1 MFIVF
6 KIEIISYYLAK
17 LLHLLIYNLI
27 MKHLTLIIPA
37 KNESESLPTVLN
49 ELKNYKYK
57 IDIVLKDSDI
67 KTIESIKD
75 YDINII
81 YQKNL
86 GYGDAIIEGINNC
99 STEFF
104 CIFNA
109 DGSFNPAEIDNMF
122 KSMQTGEL
130 DFIFASRY
138 EPNSGSEDDTTLTL
152 IGNYIFS
159 YIGKIFFKLN
169 ITDIL
174 YTFLIGNTSKAKKLN
189 LSQKDFSLCVELP
202 IKVKKNRMKFGCINS
217 FERKRIAGKKKV
229 NAFKDGFLILCHMIK
244 LFFNKSL

>member
-1 MFIVF
+1 MN
-6 KIEIISYYLAK
+6 E
-17 LLHLLIYNLI
+17 
-27 MKHLTLIIPA
+27 LTLLIPA
-37 KNESESLPTVLN
+37 KNEAESLPIVLD
-49 ELKNYKYK
+49 ELKKYNYK
-57 IDIVLKDSDI
+57 IDIILHITDLD
-67 KTIESIKD
+67 TIQAIRE
-75 YDINII
+75 YDVNII
-81 YQKNL
+81 YQENL
-86 GYGDAIIEGINNC
+86 GYGDALIQGIKQC
-99 STEFF
+99 KTKYF

-122 KSMQTGEL
+122 KSMQTREL

-189 LSQKDFSLCVELP
+189 LSQKDFTLCVELP
-202 IKVKKNRMKFGCINS
+202 IKVKKNQMKFGCINS

>member
-1 MFIVF
+1 MN
-6 KIEIISYYLAK
+6 E
-17 LLHLLIYNLI
+17 
-27 MKHLTLIIPA
+27 LTLLIPA
-37 KNESESLPTVLN
+37 KNEAESLPIVLD
-49 ELKNYKYK
+49 ELKKYNYK
-57 IDIVLKDSDI
+57 IDIILHVTDLDTIQAI
-67 KTIESIKD
+67 KE
-75 YDINII
+75 YDVNII
-81 YQKNL
+81 YQENS
-86 GYGDAIIEGINNC
+86 GYGDALIQGIKQC
-99 STEFF
+99 KTKYF

-122 KSMQTGEL
+122 KSMQTREL

-189 LSQKDFSLCVELP
+189 LSQKDFTLCVELP
-202 IKVKKNRMKFGCINS
+202 IKVKKNQMKFGCINS

>member
-1 MFIVF
+1 M
-6 KIEIISYYLAK
+6 E
-17 LLHLLIYNLI
+17 N
-27 MKHLTLIIPA
+27 LTLIIPA
-37 KNESESLPTVLN
+37 KNEAESLPIVLD
-49 ELKNYKYK
+49 ELKKFNYKVN
-57 IDIVLKDSDI
+57 IVLHSTDT
-67 KTIESIKD
+67 KTIQSIEGYK
-75 YDINII
+75 INII

-99 STEFF
+99 NTEFF

-109 DGSFNPAEIDNMF
+109 DGSFDPSEINNMF
-122 KSMQTGEL
+122 KSMQNRQL

-138 EPNSGSEDDTTLTL
+138 EANSGSEDDTIITLM
-152 IGNYIFS
+152 GNYIFT

-169 ITDIL
+169 ISDIL
-174 YTFLIGNTSKAKKLN
+174 YTYLIGRTDIAKKLN

-202 IKVKKNRMKFGCINS
+202 IKAKKNMMKLGSINA

-244 LFFNKSL
+244 LFFK